1 MAAVRRARPTP
12 APEGAPWASVLLAA
26 AATAF
31 ALGLLILAASFAGEN
46 VLGGGAG
53 RFWARAFAG
62 AGLLTGLFL
71 ALLALGLP
79 GAGANAPRRHLPA
92 IAAGA
97 AAGALTGAL
106 LLDGASREAA
116 LAPLLLLLLALPP
129 VRRGLARLVRR
140 REGRGR

>member
-12 APEGAPWASVLLAA
+12 APEGASWSGLLLAA

-79 GAGANAPRRHLPA
+79 GAGARAPRRHLPA

-116 LAPLLLLLLALPP
+116 LAPLLLLLPALPP